1 MEKSRGERLQPVN
14 NIICSIII
22 DMQDKDNYGQECF
35 LWMVLFLDTNH
46 ITTLF
51 VLNKSQWLEFLSW
64 PLEEASSRNP
74 NWFI

>member
-46 ITTLF
+46 ITIQRMYI
-51 VLNKSQWLEFLSW
+51 NH
-64 PLEEASSRNP
+64 
-74 NWFI
+74 